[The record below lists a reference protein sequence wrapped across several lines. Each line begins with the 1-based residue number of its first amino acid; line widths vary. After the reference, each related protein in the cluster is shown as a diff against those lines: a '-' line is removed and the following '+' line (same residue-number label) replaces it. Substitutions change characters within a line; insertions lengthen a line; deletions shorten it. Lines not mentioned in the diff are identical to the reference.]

1 MGKYVINN
9 FTRIF
14 SWFIALII
22 IILNIKLVFD
32 IADNQMKFGINILGT
47 LLYGTLF
54 IALLFLGYIFYY
66 PIIKVKK
73 LEAGK

>member
-1 MGKYVINN
+1 
-9 FTRIF
+9 
-14 SWFIALII
+14 
-22 IILNIKLVFD
+22 
-32 IADNQMKFGINILGT
+32 MKFGINILGT